1 MTPAVGVVAASLGS
15 ESDLLLDQ
23 RGCVA
28 RSKFLVGRIVGH
40 RGEYPFAI
48 TPEPEHRAQAQADD
62 IGTEVVGQCTGEAQ
76 HVVTDVE
83 TCDRYGHANA
93 VEQEEHRKLA
103 AHVRAP
109 AMAESPVAIAE
120 VGDNSRNADADNLG
134 ADRPIEHRSLPT
146 GKSQVV
152 EQANVDNEGGQANEP
167 KLGHLTVEGS
177 KLIAKTNRSPH
188 YSWPLVG

>member
-1 MTPAVGVVAASLGS
+1 MTPAADEAAASLGS

-23 RGCVA
+23 RGGIA

-48 TPEPEHRAQAQADD
+48 APEPEHCAQAQADD
-62 IGTEVVGQCTGEAQ
+62 IGTEVVGEGTGEAEY
-76 HVVTDVE
+76 VVTDVE
-83 TCDRYGHANA
+83 TGDRYGHANA
-93 VEQEEHRKLA
+93 VEQEEHRELA

-120 VGDNSRNADADNLG
+120 VGDNGRNTDADNLG
-134 ADRPIEHRSLPT
+134 ADRPIEHRALTT
-146 GKSQVV
+146 GESQVV
-152 EQANVDNEGGQANEP
+152 EQANVDNEGGQTNKPE
-167 KLGHLTVEGS
+167 LGHLAVESS

-188 YSWPLVG
+188 QSWLLVG